1 MQKICDTL
9 EERGGYPKC
18 HQISH
23 GVGWGGGGWQKYHVT
38 IFIGNFTG
46 KVNKS

>member
-1 MQKICDTL
+1 MQKYVTL

-23 GVGWGGGGWQKYHVT
+23 GVGWGGGLAKISRDNIHW
-38 IFIGNFTG
+38 
-46 KVNKS
+46 